1 MINRRCYILKVIIN
15 TISGILIYILS
26 FLFGSLDASI
36 IILAIVI
43 GLDYLTGVCKAIY
56 NRNFS
61 SFKSIKGIIK
71 KIGYFLIVILGAM
84 IDKILGDNYI
94 IRNII
99 IYFFISNEGIS
110 ILENWALLGLPIPK
124 KLYDSLLE
132 IQKSNGDNDE

>member
-1 MINRRCYILKVIIN
+1 MKVIIN